1 MIELGANFPPLTV
14 DGQAWRLVSAMFL
27 HYGLLHLTLNMVCLW
42 QGRLVERLFGHLGF
56 AGIYGLAGLLGSL
69 ATVGRDM
76 LLSPKVHGASVG
88 ASGAVFGVYGAF
100 GAYLWLQRSNVP
112 AAEWQKTVRQ
122 IGSFLG
128 INLFFGLTATGV
140 DVAAHVGGLAGGFVA
155 GIFLLLGTRGDQPS
169 KLRARILVIATAA
182 VVFGT
187 SFAFGRTD
195 VGPAVREFNGVKNRV
210 GDLYNRLIELQKEGT
225 ITGERMAQRIEEDV
239 LPPWK
244 TMRGHLDDIPN
255 PPSYAVEPLRLLRQY
270 AASQQTAW
278 EVLVKANRAKGEE
291 QTALGA
297 EYQRAAARAD
307 EDGRAYENYSRR
319 LGSSGAAPDAGSD
332 AP

>member
-1 MIELGANFPPLTV
+1 
-14 DGQAWRLVSAMFL
+14 
-27 HYGLLHLTLNMVCLW
+27 
-42 QGRLVERLFGHLGF
+42 
-56 AGIYGLAGLLGSL
+56 
-69 ATVGRDM
+69 
-76 LLSPKVHGASVG
+76 
-88 ASGAVFGVYGAF
+88 
-100 GAYLWLQRSNVP
+100 
-112 AAEWQKTVRQ
+112 
-122 IGSFLG
+122 
-128 INLFFGLTATGV
+128 
-140 DVAAHVGGLAGGFVA
+140 VAAHVGGLAGGFVA

-239 LPPWK
+239 LPPWEI
-244 TMRGHLDDIPN
+244 MRGHLDDIPN

-278 EVLVKANRAKGEE
+278 EILVKANRAKGEE

-319 LGSSGAAPDAGSD
+319 LGSSGAAPDAGAD